1 MNVEYI
7 NPFTH
12 ATFEVLSMFGSLD
25 PKVGKP
31 AVKDDALVSTGVV
44 VVVGIIGEVKG
55 QVAYT
60 FTEDTAKAIASAMM
74 MGMPVDVFDEM
85 AKSAVSEL
93 ANMISGHASTAIAA
107 KGFTID
113 IAPPTLV
120 TGENVRIATNVKKNL
135 VIPIESTAGKC
146 MCVIGR
152 LKLMNNED
160 LIEMYLEKLSDSEKS
175 KTLCESILNDL
186 NTFKE
191 FILEKKFIDVD
202 REILI
207 KFVEYLKDNFS
218 NNTVIKK
225 LNSCRAFFSYLNE
238 KGFINENILKEIKN
252 LKKSFSIPEVLTY
265 EELEILLGSCETNDK
280 GLRDKLVI
288 SLMVA
293 TGMQLNKVLEL
304 ETSSVD
310 ENIIIF
316 EKNNKKYIIK
326 VEENLR
332 NIIAS
337 YKNSKICGK
346 NKLFEGLSRQNFFA
360 RIKKCQEKAG
370 IKKKINP
377 AMLRNTS
384 LFNFIEEG
392 VSVKE
397 LKEKLDYVNIGST
410 GIYKV
415 RNKSDIK
422 RIYEKIGIGDWDVSE
437 FN

>member
-1 MNVEYI
+1 
-7 NPFTH
+7 
-12 ATFEVLSMFGSLD
+12 
-25 PKVGKP
+25 
-31 AVKDDALVSTGVV
+31 
-44 VVVGIIGEVKG
+44 
-55 QVAYT
+55 
-60 FTEDTAKAIASAMM
+60 
-74 MGMPVDVFDEM
+74 MG
-85 AKSAVSEL
+85 
-93 ANMISGHASTAIAA
+93 
-107 KGFTID
+107 
-113 IAPPTLV
+113 
-120 TGENVRIATNVKKNL
+120 
-135 VIPIESTAGKC
+135 
-146 MCVIGR
+146 VIGR